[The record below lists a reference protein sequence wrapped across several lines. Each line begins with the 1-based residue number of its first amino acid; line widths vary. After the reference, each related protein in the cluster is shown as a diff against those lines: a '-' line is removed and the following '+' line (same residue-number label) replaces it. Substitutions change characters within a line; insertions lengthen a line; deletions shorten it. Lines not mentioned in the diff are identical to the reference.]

1 MPTFKSEI
9 MQAVNTYTEYPSR
22 IGTEMPDKNTCYM
35 LSEAENRMQQI
46 LHITPAQMRFVAERI
61 REHID
66 DTVSKQP
73 RKNDECPEDIDERRG
88 GIEVIGH
95 GLDASVEFY
104 AISYNR
110 ADGGDEEDVWGYGV
124 SFARLVTYVNG
135 GNQIANDCSSERL
148 TRVVDEYLRKS
159 LWIE

>member
-1 MPTFKSEI
+1 M
-9 MQAVNTYTEYPSR
+9 
-22 IGTEMPDKNTCYM
+22 
-35 LSEAENRMQQI
+35 
-46 LHITPAQMRFVAERI
+46 I
-61 REHID
+61 RCIAID
-66 DTVSKQP
+66 DEPIALSIVRQY
-73 RKNDECPEDIDERRG
+73 CERRG

-135 GNQIANDCSSERL
+135 GDQIANDCSSERL

>member
-9 MQAVNTYTEYPSR
+9 MQIVDTHTKTYLDR
-22 IGTEMPDKNTCYM
+22 IQFRRTTTKVQKMHI
-35 LSEAENRMQQI
+35 AES
-46 LHITPAQMRFVAERI
+46 QMRFVAETI
-61 REHID
+61 REHIVE
-66 DTVSKQP
+66 TASKQP
-73 RKNDECPEDIDERRG
+73 RAKGECPESIDERRG

-104 AISYNR
+104 ATSWNR
-110 ADGGDEEDVWGYGV
+110 SDEGDEENVWGYGV
-124 SFARLVTYVNG
+124 SFARLVTYVG
-135 GNQIANDCSSERL
+135 GGERIANDCSSERL

>member
-1 MPTFKSEI
+1 
-9 MQAVNTYTEYPSR
+9 MQAVNTYTEYPSH
-22 IGTEMPDKNTCYM
+22 IGTEMPDKNTYYM

-73 RKNDECPEDIDERRG
+73 RTDDKYLEGPENIDESCG
-88 GIEVIGH
+88 GIPVVGQ
-95 GLDASVEFY
+95 GLDASVEFF
-104 AISYNR
+104 ATSWNR
-110 ADGGDEEDVWGYGV
+110 SDEGDEENVWGYGV
-124 SFARLVTYVNG
+124 SFTRLVTYVG
-135 GNQIANDCSSERL
+135 GGERIANDCSDAQL
-148 TRVVDEYLRKS
+148 KLVVNEYLRKN

>member
-1 MPTFKSEI
+1 
-9 MQAVNTYTEYPSR
+9 MQIVDTHTKTYLDR
-22 IGTEMPDKNTCYM
+22 IQFRRTTTKVQKMHI
-35 LSEAENRMQQI
+35 AES
-46 LHITPAQMRFVAERI
+46 QMRFVAERI

-66 DTVSKQP
+66 DTVSKQL

-135 GNQIANDCSSERL
+135 GDQIANDCSSERL

>member
-1 MPTFKSEI
+1 MPTFKSEV
-9 MQAVNTYTEYPSR
+9 MQIVDTHTKTYLDR
-22 IGTEMPDKNTCYM
+22 IKFRRTTTKVQKMHI
-35 LSEAENRMQQI
+35 AES
-46 LHITPAQMRFVAERI
+46 QMRFVAETI
-61 REHID
+61 REHIV

-73 RKNDECPEDIDERRG
+73 RAKGECPEDIDERRG

-104 AISYNR
+104 ATSWNR
-110 ADGGDEEDVWGYGV
+110 SDEGDEEDVWGYGV
-124 SFARLVTYVNG
+124 SFARLVTYVG
-135 GNQIANDCSSERL
+135 GGERIANDCSSERL

>member
-124 SFARLVTYVNG
+124 SFARLVTYVG
-135 GNQIANDCSSERL
+135 GGERIANDCSSERL

>member
-104 AISYNR
+104 ATSWNR
-110 ADGGDEEDVWGYGV
+110 SDEGDEENVWGYGV
-124 SFARLVTYVNG
+124 SFARLVTYVDG
-135 GNQIANDCSSERL
+135 GERITNDCSSERL